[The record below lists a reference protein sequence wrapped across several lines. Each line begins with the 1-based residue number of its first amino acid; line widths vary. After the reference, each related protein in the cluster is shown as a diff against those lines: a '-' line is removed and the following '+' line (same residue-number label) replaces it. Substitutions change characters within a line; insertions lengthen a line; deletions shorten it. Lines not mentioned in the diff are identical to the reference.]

1 MPPLDYDL
9 IILGGSLAA
18 REAAIAARML
28 QARVALV
35 EPDGAEAALRQ
46 AWQHQALLQIGRLL
60 EGRSRLAQMG
70 LSECS
75 SPPAWA
81 AVRAWAETVVLD
93 LAEGRSLSEVAAA
106 GVDVVVG
113 QGEFFRR
120 PHLGVRAG
128 ERTLRS
134 RTYLLAPAG
143 RMTLPEAGR
152 FAAGVEI
159 LANAQTPTDLWNPAI
174 SQLPGRIALWGQ
186 GAQAVELAQIL
197 HRLGSQ
203 VTLLLERKPKSVSHG
218 EQPTP
223 ALRSQIA
230 DLDDDLRRLL
240 LASLEAEGIAIY
252 PADMLTHIHSHA
264 GTVQLALPDGVRTV
278 DCLLNAAEPVPNWD
292 GLNLE
297 AANIRLEAN
306 RLRVY
311 PTLQTFNAR
320 IFACTS
326 PSAARQQAQLAVWN
340 AVFLPNR
347 HLRPELLPIMIGTQ
361 PAIASI
367 GLTEAEARDRHGTDV
382 VVQTLPFKYNPKAQM
397 QAAPTGLCK
406 LIARRSGQLLGLHL
420 AGLDA
425 DEMVAAAAI
434 ALQKHCRV
442 RSLAQLPIAS
452 PSTAELLR
460 QTAIAWQ
467 QQRLAQQPR
476 LQDWLE
482 TWQDIRRFPS
492 GRFL

>member
-28 QARVALV
+28 RARVALV
-35 EPDGAEAALRQ
+35 EPEGAEAALRQ
-46 AWQHQALLQIGRLL
+46 AWQYQALLQIGRLL

-70 LSECS
+70 LSESSSSS
-75 SPPAWA
+75 SPPAWSL
-81 AVRAWAETVVLD
+81 VRRWAETVAVD

-134 RTYLLAPAG
+134 RAYLLAPASQV
-143 RMTLPEAGR
+143 LPLEAGR

-159 LANAQTPTDLWNPAI
+159 LANAQTPADLWNPAI
-174 SQLPGRIALWGQ
+174 SQLPERVALWGE

-203 VTLLLERKPKSVSHG
+203 VTLLLERKTTAVNPS
-218 EQPTP
+218 EPLTP

-230 DLDDDLRRLL
+230 ELDADLHRLL

-252 PADMLTHIHSHA
+252 PADRLTQIHAHA
-264 GTVQLALPDGVRTV
+264 GTVQLELPDGVRTV
-278 DCLLNAAEPVPNWD
+278 DCLLNAAEPRLDWD

-297 AANIRLEAN
+297 AANIRPEADG
-306 RLRVY
+306 LRVY

-326 PSAARQQAQLAVWN
+326 PRAARQQAQLAVQN

-347 HLRPELLPIMIGTQ
+347 HLRLELLPFSIETQ
-361 PAIASI
+361 PAIASV
-367 GLTEAEARDRHGTDV
+367 GLTEAEARDRHGADV

-406 LIARRSGQLLGLHL
+406 LIARRSGRVLGLHL

-425 DEMVAAAAI
+425 EEVVSAAAI
-434 ALQKHCRV
+434 ALQNRCRV
-442 RSLAQLPIAS
+442 RSLAQLPVAC
-452 PSTAELLR
+452 PSTAELVR
-460 QTAIAWQ
+460 HTAIAWQ

-482 TWQDIRRFPS
+482 AWQDLRRFP
-492 GRFL
+492 